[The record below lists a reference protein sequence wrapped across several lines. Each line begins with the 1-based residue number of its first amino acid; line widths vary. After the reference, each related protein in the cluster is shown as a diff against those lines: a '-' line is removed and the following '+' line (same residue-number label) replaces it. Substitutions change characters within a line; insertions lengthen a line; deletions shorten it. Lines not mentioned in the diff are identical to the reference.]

1 MGNYYLTVS
10 ADADEIVRQP
20 IAIATSAV
28 AADVSAAVDAT
39 ISAVSATIVSGSF
52 VTTSAYSA
60 AANSRILGVAGGDLT
75 LVEDSSSVT
84 VSSAFFRTGTTPL
97 ALGLSGSYIQL
108 SALQICGTSGAQVQ
122 TFNHSA
128 GTPEPCP
135 IPQPYLWVSSG
146 DSTAATSGNF
156 GNGAVTAGVSSTG
169 HMEWATDNTLTVSA
183 AGMYRATL
191 VGVMTTA
198 ANQNIVIQL
207 YVNDVEKFIAGEF
220 VHGLVDP
227 DVGSMDWVG
236 YMSGGDNIR
245 VTHSSGSNSN
255 FTVGSTLTVVRLA

>member
-10 ADADEIVRQP
+10 ADADDIVKQP
-20 IAIATSAV
+20 VAVYTSSV
-28 AADVSAAVDAT
+28 VSDVSGAPL
-39 ISAVSATIVSGSF
+39 SGSF
-52 VTTSAYSA
+52 VTTSALA
-60 AANSRILGVAGGDLT
+60 GATNSRIIGVAGGDLT

-227 DVGSMDWVG
+227 DVVSMDWVG

>member
-10 ADADEIVRQP
+10 ADADDIVKQP
-20 IAIATSAV
+20 IAVYTSSV
-28 AADVSAAVDAT
+28 VSDVSAAPL
-39 ISAVSATIVSGSF
+39 SGSF
-52 VTTSAYSA
+52 VTTSALA
-60 AANSRILGVAGGDLT
+60 GATNSRIIGVAGGDLT

-108 SALQICGTSGAQVQ
+108 SAVQICGTSGAQVQ

-146 DSTAATSGNF
+146 DGTAATSGNF
-156 GNGAVTAGVSSTG
+156 GNGAVTAGVSSIG

-207 YVNDVEKFIAGEF
+207 YVNDVEKFIAGEY

-227 DVGSMDWVG
+227 DVVTMDWVG
-236 YMSGGDNIR
+236 FMNAGDNLR
-245 VTHSSGSNSN
+245 VTHSSSSNAN
-255 FTVGSTLTVVRLA
+255 FTLGSTLTVTRLA